1 MHCLGK
7 RGNLSLH
14 NIFVFMVTAV
24 QVVLPNINKMGLIA
38 E

>member
-1 MHCLGK
+1 MDCLGK
-7 RGNLSLH
+7 KGNLSLR

-24 QVVLPNINKMGLIA
+24 LPNINKMGFIA